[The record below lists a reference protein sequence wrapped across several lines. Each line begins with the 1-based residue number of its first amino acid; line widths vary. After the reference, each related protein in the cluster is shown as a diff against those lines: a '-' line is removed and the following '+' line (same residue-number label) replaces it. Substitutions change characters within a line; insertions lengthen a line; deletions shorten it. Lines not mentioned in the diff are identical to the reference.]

1 MFPCQFYPAHCTKA
15 MYPAEVPPT
24 VAAPAGLPVGAWQ
37 PEGEE
42 GGGSRVE
49 RRKRFKVEKWVERGL
64 KGGWQRG
71 WRGGRRGD
79 WRGGWIGSGEEGGE
93 EGG

>member
-1 MFPCQFYPAHCTKA
+1 MHMLQMITENPMFPCQFYPAHCTEA

-49 RRKRFKVEKWVERGL
+49 RSGCR
-64 KGGWQRG
+64 
-71 WRGGRRGD
+71 RGGKE
-79 WRGGWIGSGEEGGE
+79 GGKEGEEESGEEIGEVGG
-93 EGG
+93 